1 MTGELAQL
9 INLIAQY
16 NYGLIENDLHNN
28 NSTYQYC
35 NTLKFVSFKK
45 KFFGGY
51 KEIEIAR
58 STNNWFQYLQNDKVE
73 SLLLVFR
80 PDNSMDSDHKL
91 AGMVGGGGNW
101 FIEAK
106 HSDFSD
112 FWQPKW
118 EVKPNKKDDDNR
130 IWNITYGLTIPKQKH
145 FNHPKYDL
153 KTQRE
158 KLYKTLTEIADFAA
172 SNENTSGW
180 EKTFNNAKSALE
192 DISPSIEYHKDLIPA
207 DSLPLENLQL
217 LIGASKS
224 FVFGGMGSWND
235 IGWFK
240 DEELTKKYDEVSAE
254 LYQVMNESIIAA
266 INENKKKA

>member
-9 INLIAQY
+9 INLITQY
-16 NYGLIENDLHNN
+16 NSAKTESDLFND

-35 NTLKFVSFKK
+35 NILKFVYFKK

-51 KEIEIAR
+51 KEIEIAS
-58 STNNWFQYLQNDKVE
+58 STIEWFKFLRKDKVDK
-73 SLLLVFR
+73 LLLVFR
-80 PDNSMDSDHKL
+80 SDNSMDSDHKL

-118 EVKPNKKDDDNR
+118 EVKPNKKENDKR

-145 FNHPKYDL
+145 FNHPEYDI

-158 KLYKTLTEIADFAA
+158 KLYNILTEIADFAA
-172 SNENTSGW
+172 SNENTNGW
-180 EKTFNNAKSALE
+180 EKIFNNAKSALDE
-192 DISPSIEYHKDLIPA
+192 INPNIEYHKDLVPSG
-207 DSLPLENLQL
+207 SLPIENLQL
-217 LIGASKS
+217 LIAASKS

-235 IGWFK
+235 IGWFEH
-240 DEELTKKYDEVSAE
+240 EELTKKYDELSAE
-254 LYQVMNESIIAA
+254 LYRIMNESIIAA
-266 INENKKKA
+266 VN

>member
-9 INLIAQY
+9 INLISHY
-16 NYGLIENDLHNN
+16 NYGKIDTDLYNN

-35 NTLKFVSFKK
+35 NILKFVSFKK

-51 KEIEIAR
+51 KEVEIAGN
-58 STNNWFQYLQNDKVE
+58 TKEWFQHLKNGNIEK
-73 SLLLVFR
+73 LFLVFR

-101 FIEAK
+101 SIEAK
-106 HSDFSD
+106 NSTFSN

-118 EVKPNKKDDDNR
+118 EVKPNKKDDDHR

-145 FNHPKYDL
+145 FDHPEYDL
-153 KTQRE
+153 KIQRE
-158 KLYKTLTEIADFAA
+158 KLSRTLSEIAEFAA

-180 EKTFNNAKSALE
+180 EKTFNNAKAAL
-192 DISPSIEYHKDLIPA
+192 DTQSPNLEYHKDLTP
-207 DSLPLENLQL
+207 DRSLPIENLQL
-217 LIGASKS
+217 LIAASKS

-240 DEELTKKYDEVSAE
+240 DEKLTKKYDEVSAE

-266 INENKKKA
+266 VNGK